1 MTAQGTR
8 GGAKRIAVL
17 GAALSLIAAWPAA
30 DGQTT
35 AAADDRVT
43 LDENAVDES
52 AGDLACYKITTPRAT
67 YFLEKEGAGLSSLID
82 RDGND
87 WLGFHPEPGS
97 GSNGEYRGF
106 PNAVHQQMGNY
117 FHPKN
122 AGTQP
127 SQTKVEYAGPERVT
141 ISAVSSNDAWACR
154 YDFYPT
160 HCTFTMTKM
169 PAGYRFWV
177 LYEGTPGGEYD
188 DGDWWMTSAAPEKT
202 LMTTDHEGDIA
213 GPEWIAFGDANGARS
228 LVLFHHHE
236 DEHPD
241 RFYQMRHEMTVFG
254 FGRQRMEKFLDAVPR
269 SVSIGLVESTDHE
282 EIGTSVQAFTKP
294 ALERE

>member
-1 MTAQGTR
+1 MT
-8 GGAKRIAVL
+8 
-17 GAALSLIAAWPAA
+17 GAAIMAGLSLLTVCQVGEGQRAAAA
-30 DGQTT
+30 DG
-35 AAADDRVT
+35 RVT

-52 AGDLACYKITTPRAT
+52 AGGLACYKITTPVAT
-67 YFLEKEGAGLSSLID
+67 YFLEKEGAGLSSLVD
-82 RDGND
+82 RDGDD
-87 WLGFHPEPGS
+87 WLGFHPERGS
-97 GSNGEYRGF
+97 ESKGEYRGF

-122 AGTQP
+122 EGTQP
-127 SQTKVEYAGPERVT
+127 SETKVEYKGPERVT
-141 ISAVSSNDAWACR
+141 ISAVASNDAWACR

-169 PAGYRFWV
+169 PDGYRFWV

-188 DGDWWMTSAAPEKT
+188 DGDWWMTSAKPEKT
-202 LMTTDHEGDIA
+202 PLTTDHEGDIA
-213 GPEWIAFGDANGARS
+213 GPEWISFGDADGARS

-236 DEHPD
+236 DEQPD

-254 FGRQRMEKFLDAVPR
+254 FGRQGRNKFLDAVPR
-269 SVSIGLVESTDHE
+269 SVSIGLVESTEHE
-282 EIGTSVQAFTKP
+282 EVGAAVQSFMKP